1 MSARAGNRFYAGMGV
16 ATVLPDCDFET
27 RSAAGYVW
35 NDEAQKWKT
44 LPGATKKGLSAVA
57 ARAYAEHPTTDVQWF
72 AYDLKDG
79 HGVRQWVPG
88 QPAPRDMFE
97 HLAAGGLMEAH
108 NNMFERLIW
117 RFVMA
122 RRYGWPEVP
131 AAQWRCSMAK
141 ARAFALPGAL
151 GLIGEVLRLPVQK
164 DKEGDGLI
172 KFFAMPRDPTK
183 SNPKVWND
191 PAEYPEHF
199 ARYGRYNAIDIQAEA
214 EVSIRCPDLEGEE
227 FEFWQADQAINW
239 RGVHIDLPG
248 VKNCISIIDQAHLS
262 YNAELQALTG
272 GTVRAASELAKLKG
286 WLGAHDVHMADGPGS
301 MDDETISA
309 ALLDASMPPHAR
321 RALEIR
327 QAIGSASVKKV
338 YAMANQVS
346 SENRLHDLFSYHAAR
361 TGRPTGNGPQPTN
374 LPKAGPVVYLCG
386 CTRHSADAGACRW
399 CGVPRAPGAKPVEWS
414 VDAVEDALAV
424 IALRDLRTVE
434 HYFGD
439 AMLAVSGSLRGL
451 FTAAPFYDLIA
462 SDYSAIEAVV
472 LAALAGEEWRLEV
485 FRARRDIYLESAATI
500 TRTSL
505 QVYHDHKKETGQ
517 HHPHRQKIGKV
528 AELASGFG
536 GWIGAWRAFGAEG
549 TDDEIKTQIVAWRE
563 ASPAIVEFWG
573 GQSRDFGRRFGMFG
587 LEGAA
592 VQAVQDRGVRYHVA
606 RMDGTLSGVS
616 YEMRDDALY
625 CQLPSGRYLT
635 YHRPRLADSGTW
647 RGQSLSFEGYNTN
660 PKAGAMGWIRMQTYS
675 GKLAEN
681 VTQAVARD
689 IQRHAIVN
697 LEKAGYPV
705 VLHVYDE
712 DVSEIPQGWGSIEEF
727 ESIMNTMPA
736 WAQGW
741 PIRASGGWRGRRYRK
756 G

>member
-1 MSARAGNRFYAGMGV
+1 MKRGDRFYAGMGI
-16 ATVLPDCDFET
+16 ATCLPECDFET
-27 RSAAGYVW
+27 RSAAGFVW
-35 NDEAQKWKT
+35 HEELRKWRA
-44 LPGATKKGLSAVA
+44 PRGATKKGLSAVA

-79 HGVRQWVPG
+79 TGVQQWVPG
-88 QPAPRDMFE
+88 QPSPGDLFDY
-97 HLAAGGLMEAH
+97 LADGGLIEAH

-117 RFVMA
+117 EFVMR
-122 RRYGWPEVP
+122 RRYGWPDVP

-141 ARAFALPGAL
+141 ARAHALPGAL
-151 GLIGEVLRLPVQK
+151 GMIGEVLNLPIQK
-164 DKEGDGLI
+164 DKEGEGLL

-183 SNPKVWND
+183 TDDALWND
-191 PAEYPEHF
+191 PARYPEKF
-199 ARYGRYNAIDIQAEA
+199 ARYGEYNATDVRSEA

-239 RGVHIDLPG
+239 RGVHIDRAG
-248 VKNCISIIDQAHLS
+248 VENCIAIIDQAHTT
-262 YNAELQALTG
+262 YNAELRALTG
-272 GTVRAASELAKLKG
+272 GTVSAASELAKLKG
-286 WLGAHDVHMADGPGS
+286 WLGAHGVVMADGPGS
-301 MDDETISA
+301 MDDEAIEATLSRDDLA
-309 ALLDASMPPHAR
+309 PGPR
-321 RALEIR
+321 RALQIR

-338 YAMANQVS
+338 YAMANQVGS
-346 SENRLHDLFSYHAAR
+346 DNRLHDLFSYHAAR

-374 LPKAGPVVYLCG
+374 LPKAGPVVYRCG
-386 CTRHSADAGACRW
+386 CTRHSSDPATCRW
-399 CGVPRAPGAKPVEWS
+399 CNIPRPPGARPVEWS
-414 VDAVEDALAV
+414 VDSVEDALAV

-451 FTAAPFYDLIA
+451 FNAAPFHDLIA

-472 LAALAGEEWRLEV
+472 LAAMAGEEWRLDV
-485 FRARRDIYLESAATI
+485 FRAKRDIYLESASSI
-500 TRTSL
+500 TGTPL
-505 QVYHDHKKETGQ
+505 QVYLDYKAAEGM
-517 HHPHRQKIGKV
+517 HHWHRQKIGKV
-528 AELASGFG
+528 AELASGYG

-549 TDDEIKTQIVAWRE
+549 TDDEIKEQILAWRK
-563 ASPAIVEFWG
+563 ASPFIEYFWG
-573 GQSRDFGRRFGMFG
+573 GQSRNFGRTPGMFG

-592 VQAVQDRGVRYHVA
+592 VRAVLDRGQCYHVE
-606 RMDGTLSGVS
+606 RMDGTLTGIS

-625 CQLPSGRYLT
+625 CRLPSDRYLT
-635 YHRPRLADSGTW
+635 YHRPRLQDTGGW
-647 RGQSLSFEGYNTN
+647 RGYSLSFEGYNTN
-660 PKAGAMGWIRMQTYS
+660 PKAGAIGWVRMPTYS

-697 LEKAGYPV
+697 LEKRGYPV

-712 DVSEIPQGWGSIEEF
+712 DVSEVPEAWGSIEEF

-736 WAQGW
+736 WAEGW
-741 PIRASGGWRGRRYRK
+741 PIRASGGWRGKRYRK